1 MKFVFSIIILFSA
14 FISCKQK
21 KENSTSE
28 LLYDKKK
35 KDSTETSHKIAF
47 EGCYRMIISNDTATM
62 NVVQKGDSVTG
73 NLIYKK
79 KEKDSNTGFIHL
91 VKTNSR
97 AEGWYTYQSEGKTS
111 VRQIVLKI
119 SGDTFAEGY
128 GDIKMNGDTAV
139 FKYPHALNFEE
150 KHTFN
155 KINCP

>member
-1 MKFVFSIIILFSA
+1 MKFIFSIVILFLS
-14 FISCKQK
+14 FSSCEQK
-21 KENSTSE
+21 NENSTSA
-28 LLYDKKK
+28 LQKDKEK
-35 KDSTETSHKIAF
+35 KDSSDASQNISV

-62 NVVQKGDSVTG
+62 NLTQKGDSITG
-73 NLIYKK
+73 SLIYKR

-91 VKTNSR
+91 VKRDGR

-119 SGDTFAEGY
+119 IAGTFAEGY
-128 GDIKMNGDTAV
+128 GDIKMNGDSAV
-139 FKYPHALNFEE
+139 FKYPHALSFEE